1 MTALSLAIHARPRP
15 DDDDHDY
22 SAFYRRYERPLVC
35 YLRMGFRDADV
46 EAVAQETFCRALTH
60 WSEVGRMSNPW
71 PWLAVTGRN
80 LARNNIRDEKAS
92 QATGLDVFDV
102 DECSAVDVAEQVEA
116 SDQLRRLAQAMDVL
130 TPLQRRL
137 LTVMVEEGL
146 TGAQVAR
153 RLGMQP
159 GAARMHLSRMRGR
172 LEERFVK
179 LGGVLGL
186 APVALTG
193 VLRRLT
199 RPRRYG
205 VQQLALTAGS
215 TALTVSAAVMAISL
229 GTGGSVGRADTHAA
243 VPPVQQL
250 VAAADVHAARV
261 AATTTQRHAQHLARA
276 ASASSAVP
284 AVTYRADV
292 SRTPTAPGK
301 TADIW
306 MSLTSPVGPVNV
318 GVPVEQGSPA
328 NPVGDPCP
336 AGRRC

>member
-1 MTALSLAIHARPRP
+1 MTALSIAVPARPRP
-15 DDDDHDY
+15 DDDGDY

-35 YLRMGFRDADV
+35 YLRMGFHDADV
-46 EAVAQETFCRALTH
+46 EGVAQETFCRALTH

-71 PWLAVTGRN
+71 PWLAVTARN

-205 VQQLALTAGS
+205 VQQLALTVGS
-215 TALTVSAAVMAISL
+215 TALTVSAAVMAITL
-229 GTGGSVGRADTHAA
+229 GTGSGFGGADTHAA
-243 VPPVQQL
+243 VDAVPQL
-250 VAAADVHAARV
+250 VAAADVNAGAASTAPVGRPTERV
-261 AATTTQRHAQHLARA
+261 TSASTEAATAPVVSYRA
-276 ASASSAVP
+276 A
-284 AVTYRADV
+284 V
-292 SRTPTAPGK
+292 SKTPTAHGK
-301 TADIW
+301 TADVW
-306 MSLTSPVGPVNV
+306 VSLTTPVGPVFV
-318 GVPVEQGSPA
+318 SAPVTQGSSA
-328 NPVGDPCP
+328 VPVGDPCP

>member
-1 MTALSLAIHARPRP
+1 MTALSIAVPARPRP
-15 DDDDHDY
+15 DDDHDY
-22 SAFYRRYERPLVC
+22 STFYRRYERPLVC

-60 WSEVGRMSNPW
+60 WSEVSRMSNPW

-102 DECSAVDVAEQVEA
+102 DKCSAVDVAEQVEA

-153 RLGMQP
+153 RLGMRP

-186 APVALTG
+186 APVAFMG

-205 VQQLALTAGS
+205 VQQFALTAGS
-215 TALTVSAAVMAISL
+215 TVLTVSAAVVAITL
-229 GTGGSVGRADTHAA
+229 GTGSGFGGADTHVA
-243 VPPVQQL
+243 VPGMQQL
-250 VAAADVHAARV
+250 LSAADVRAEVARSAKV
-261 AATTTQRHAQHLARA
+261 PTRAQHVTSTTPGSALPVVAYRA
-276 ASASSAVP
+276 A
-284 AVTYRADV
+284 V
-292 SRTPTAPGK
+292 SKTPTQPGK
-301 TADIW
+301 TADVSA
-306 MSLTSPVGPVNV
+306 SLTTPFGPLHVSAPVTQKGQVL
-318 GVPVEQGSPA
+318 ETR
-328 NPVGDPCP
+328 PCP

>member
-1 MTALSLAIHARPRP
+1 MTALSIAVPARPRP
-15 DDDDHDY
+15 DDDGDY

-35 YLRMGFRDADV
+35 YLRMGFHDADV
-46 EAVAQETFCRALTH
+46 EGVAQETFCRALTH

-71 PWLAVTGRN
+71 PWLAVTARN

-215 TALTVSAAVMAISL
+215 TALTVSAAVMAITL
-229 GTGGSVGRADTHAA
+229 GTGGGFGHADAHAA
-243 VPPVQQL
+243 VPQVHQL
-250 VAAADVHAARV
+250 VAAADVHAGRV
-261 AATTTQRHAQHLARA
+261 SAAAVPRPVQHAPSASTASGAAPVVAYRA
-276 ASASSAVP
+276 A
-284 AVTYRADV
+284 V
-292 SRTPTAPGK
+292 SKTPTRPGK
-301 TADIW
+301 TTDVW
-306 MSLTSPVGPVNV
+306 VSLTTPVGTVYV
-318 GVPVEQGSPA
+318 GAPFTQGSPA
-328 NPVGDPCP
+328 VPGDTCP
-336 AGRRC
+336 AGRC

>member
-1 MTALSLAIHARPRP
+1 MTALSIAVRARPGL
-15 DDDDHDY
+15 DDDRDY

-46 EAVAQETFCRALTH
+46 EAVAQETFCRALTR
-60 WSEVGRMSNPW
+60 WSEVSRMSNPW
-71 PWLAVTGRN
+71 PWLAVTARN

-92 QATGLDVFDV
+92 QATGLDVFDL

-153 RLGMQP
+153 RLGIRP
-159 GAARMHLSRMRGR
+159 GAARMHLCRMRSR

-205 VQQLALTAGS
+205 LQQFALTAGS
-215 TALTVSAAVMAISL
+215 TALTVSAAVMAITL
-229 GTGGSVGRADTHAA
+229 GTGGGFGGVDRHTA
-243 VPPVQQL
+243 VPAVNQL
-250 VAAADVHAARV
+250 VAAADVHGARV
-261 AATTTQRHAQHLARA
+261 AATTARSHAQPVART
-276 ASASSAVP
+276 ASESSTVP
-284 AVTYRADV
+284 AVAYRADV
-292 SRTPTAPGK
+292 SKTPTRPGK
-301 TADIW
+301 TTDVW
-306 MSLTSPVGPVNV
+306 VGLTTPVGSVFVSAPFKQRSSAI
-318 GVPVEQGSPA
+318 PSA
-328 NPVGDPCP
+328 APCP
-336 AGRRC
+336 SGRC